1 MSLVNCPVTYLEGDC
16 YRGRFAP
23 SPSGNL
29 HFGSL
34 CTALASY
41 LRAKQNNGQWLL
53 RIDDID
59 TPRIVPGSAQNIQ
72 NTLLAH
78 GLVWDEEVFLQSE
91 QIPRYRDVLSWLE
104 SQQKVYRCNCSRK
117 AIRALGTNYTGVCRD
132 KRDVIAPYAI
142 RFKND
147 LAVTEFEDVV
157 QGMVNIDQPVAS
169 EDFVLWRRD
178 DLVAY
183 HLAAALDDIEQGITE
198 IVRGADLIQ
207 PSACQLN
214 LFRLFSIPSPKYLHI
229 PVAESKKGFKL
240 SKQNHATELNNQNAR
255 DNLFY
260 ALRFI
265 GATPPTE
272 LRTASV
278 DELIQWG
285 ISHWRV
291 QMLASSHAILLSEII
306 DNKEYI
312 DSIS

>member
-1 MSLVNCPVTYLEGDC
+1 MSLADCPVSYSVDDR

-41 LRAKQNNGQWLL
+41 LRAKQNNGLWLL

-72 NTLLAH
+72 KTLLDH
-78 GLVWDEEVFLQSE
+78 GLIWDEEVFLQSE
-91 QIPRYRDVLSWLE
+91 QIPRYRKVLAWLE
-104 SQQKVYRCNCSRK
+104 SHQKVYRCNCSRK
-117 AIRALGTNYTGVCRD
+117 AIRAHGTTYTGVCRD
-132 KRDVIAPYAI
+132 KLEVAAPYSI
-142 RFKND
+142 RLKND
-147 LAVTEFEDVV
+147 MAVAKFEDLAQGVVSIEEDVV
-157 QGMVNIDQPVAS
+157 A

-178 DLVAY
+178 GLVAY
-183 HLAAALDDIEQGITE
+183 HLAAALDDIAQGITE

-207 PSACQLN
+207 PSACQLS
-214 LFRLFSIPSPKYLHI
+214 LFRLFSIRAPKFLHI

-240 SKQNHATELNNQNAR
+240 SKQNHAPELNNNNASE
-255 DNLFY
+255 NLFY
-260 ALRFI
+260 ALQFI
-265 GATPPTE
+265 GAAPPIE

-278 DELIQWG
+278 EELIDFG
-285 ISHWRV
+285 VSHWHPKMV
-291 QMLASSHAILLSEII
+291 ATSEAILLSEII